1 VHFAQ
6 AGLFSTGEKQMANR
20 TFNQFQGS
28 LEKGVVQ
35 LFLEVAFGASGA
47 ATITR
52 GKGIATVAKSATGTY
67 LVTLQDSY
75 IRTLGVAS
83 TWKGSSA
90 PAGVLVVLDTDNVAN
105 GTTPTVT
112 LKVYD
117 EAGVATEP
125 ANGESLLVA
134 LTLSNSTAL

>member
-1 VHFAQ
+1 
-6 AGLFSTGEKQMANR
+6 MANR

-35 LFLEVAFGASGA
+35 LFAEFAFGAAGA
-47 ATITR
+47 PSLVKSTVN
-52 GKGIATVAKSATGTY
+52 GGCKGIASIAKTATGEF

-83 TWKGSSA
+83 TWKGSAA
-90 PAGVLVVLDTDNVAN
+90 PAGSLVVLDTDDVAN
-105 GTTPTVT
+105 GAAPTVT

-117 EAGVATEP
+117 ATGVAIDP
-125 ANGESLLVA
+125 ASGESLLVA
-134 LTLSNSTAL
+134 LTLSNSSAL